1 MHISFSIFLILL
13 QLFSLR
19 HSLCAKIIF
28 LISILFLLSKHLMSK
43 KERESK
49 SVTKKNLSSLSAAA
63 TTAAAAKIAADK
75 TSQTQKAFV
84 KKKPLTQLIR
94 RLDRKKERNS
104 DNYRTERKFGPRK
117 KTVQQSGRQA
127 GKTVHS
133 SHMLSSVGEE
143 EQQQQENRF
152 LVKKKVRENSLIKL
166 YQTW

>member
-1 MHISFSIFLILL
+1 
-13 QLFSLR
+13 
-19 HSLCAKIIF
+19 
-28 LISILFLLSKHLMSK
+28 MSK
-43 KERESK
+43 KNKEENK
-49 SVTKKNLSSLSAAA
+49 SITKKNLSSLSAAA
-63 TTAAAAKIAADK
+63 AAAAAAAAKIAADK